1 MSELKDQTIDQG
13 VRKRTEY
20 DDARRARLVL
30 NIARSDGGT
39 LAIPLLENARSTEE
53 QAGLQQN
60 TLLAVLPLARLPGYD
75 KQNEAPKG
83 ALPRSGRIYVF
94 WGTHLWRELQA
105 DGAGQLFEVDLA
117 HWREQAAQGASADE
131 RPPVGARQHLILLPM
146 LLQGQAVTGELHM
159 AYSEL
164 PWTWEYIEWL
174 EEDLARIKRRCRN
187 LAPAWAAAIGE
198 PEHWRATQAMPALA
212 IDTLSEGLRARD
224 FAVESNLADP
234 ATFTPGFTGFAE
246 DEWVMRLQH
255 AKEELAEHQG
265 DPRPE
270 PLPDLEAGADA
281 LAEYNLRGYPKL
293 IGFILDDP
301 LFSLRHATAQ
311 MRLTGAY
318 LLCQNALVTQHP
330 HGAYVQALYS
340 MVMRPGDNPL
350 AHLQAH
356 LDTSGVREA
365 AREAQRNAAQV
376 HLKAI
381 LARLITLTDQLAPF
395 IGDWLISNDERL
407 LEPYALLG
415 EILEVLKHPS
425 QSDALYL
432 ASGNDDLGKA
442 INRLT
447 IQLLKATHAVTR
459 PLLSDTEQAVIRL
472 QHLAGVGRE
481 ANPQRMGLSTL
492 LLAASADSAAIDTL
506 ALNKNTTAL
515 VGDLMDIVSTAVCTQ
530 VSRLSDA
537 VVAVEMPRLF
547 APSLGVFKTLSP
559 SWRGLE
565 LMSREQALAQRL
577 VILGVEGRGLSYGL
591 TSEERTILT
600 TKNYSHAVVHDQAD
614 NPIASNSPRR
624 MPNQPNLGRTT
635 VIAAPADH
643 PHVRTLSAWK
653 LQANRKIQGVLETPA
668 IPLVAVVCAVFN
680 LQAQIVGMRG
690 LTQEGSEGDLR
701 YRAGFISAGLDM
713 AAALG
718 NLSKPMLG
726 AHSSLVQML
735 DKPRFNVSKI
745 SDKWAK
751 SLEAL
756 TGHSRLTLLRAVSGA
771 AMVATSLLSA
781 WDASRAWRQGDRDAA
796 LAYGLAT
803 SGSALWTAATLGM
816 AINPL
821 VLLIGGLIFIGGSLL
836 ANWLTDTDL
845 EALAKHGPFGKQH
858 PEADEEPFGHLRD
871 PWNAYAQLFG
881 MLGKPII
888 QVAPLSDWRKN
899 APAQHQ
905 AVLRRIA
912 AQRLP
917 MPLGCQPM
925 PMPVQMQPLEDSD
938 WVMTLQSP
946 LLPLFQGGRDFVLLP
961 EEQVQ
966 TLPRS
971 DAARIQPLHRKAI
984 NEFKLTAYPL
994 DETTSIYVLP
1004 RQFPP
1009 VQLSLREQYHYRI
1022 VQRVVIRAQFHLSQP
1037 RKPGDQ
1043 DGAAKTLVL
1052 PQPSPKRWQAWQEA
1066 FRRQPTP
1073 TIFSND
1079 APYWLIETTEFKA

>member
-1 MSELKDQTIDQG
+1 MSELTNQTIDQG
-13 VRKRTEY
+13 VRKRTAYE
-20 DDARRARLVL
+20 DSRRARLAL

-39 LAIPLLENARSTEE
+39 LSIPLLDDARSTEE
-53 QAGLQQN
+53 QQELQKN
-60 TLLAVLPLARLPGYD
+60 ILLAVLPMARLPGYD
-75 KQNEAPKG
+75 SQNEAPRG
-83 ALPRSGRIYVF
+83 ALPRQGRIYVF
-94 WGTHLWRELQA
+94 WGKRLWRELA
-105 DGAGQLFEVDLA
+105 SDGAGRLFEVDLA
-117 HWREQAAQGASADE
+117 YWRQQAEQGKPADE
-131 RPPVGARQHLILLPM
+131 RSPVGAEQHLILLPM
-146 LLQGQAVTGELHM
+146 LLQGRAIAGELYM

-164 PWTWEYIEWL
+164 PWTWEYIAWL
-174 EEDLARIKRRCRN
+174 EEDLARIKQRCRS

-224 FAVESNLADP
+224 FTVESNLADP

-246 DEWVMRLQH
+246 DEWVMRLQR
-255 AKEELAEHQG
+255 AKEELAEHRG
-265 DPRPE
+265 DPQPE
-270 PLPDLEAGADA
+270 PLPDIEAGTDA
-281 LAEYNLRGYPKL
+281 LADYNLRGYPRPN
-293 IGFILDDP
+293 GFILHDP
-301 LFSLRHATAQ
+301 LFPPPHPATQ
-311 MRLTGAY
+311 LRLTGAY
-318 LLCQNALVTQHP
+318 LLTQNALVTQHP
-330 HGAYVQALYS
+330 HGAYVQAIYS
-340 MVMRPGDNPL
+340 LVMRSGDNPL

-356 LDTSGVREA
+356 LDTSEVREA
-365 AREAQRNAAQV
+365 AREDQRKAARV
-376 HLKAI
+376 HLETI
-381 LARLITLTDQLAPF
+381 LARLITLTNQLAPF
-395 IGDWLISNDERL
+395 IKDWLISNDERL
-407 LEPYALLG
+407 LEPYVLLG
-415 EILEVLKHPS
+415 EMLEVLKHPS

-432 ASGNDDLGKA
+432 ASGDDDLKRA

-447 IQLLKATHAVTR
+447 VELLKATHAVTR

-472 QHLAGVGRE
+472 QELAGVGRE

-492 LLAASADSAAIDTL
+492 LLAASTDSGAIDTL

-515 VGDLMDIVSTAVCTQ
+515 VGDLMDIVSTAICTQ

-537 VVAVEMPRLF
+537 VVAVELPRLF
-547 APSLGVFKTLSP
+547 APSFGVFKTLSP

-577 VILGVEGRGLSYGL
+577 VILGVEGGGLSYGL

-600 TKNYSHAVVHDQAD
+600 TKNYSHAVVHDQAG
-614 NPIASNSPRR
+614 NPLASNSPRR

-635 VIAAPADH
+635 VIAAFADH
-643 PHVRTLSAWK
+643 PHVRSLSAWK

-690 LTQEGSEGDLR
+690 LQKEGWEGNFR
-701 YRAGFISAGLDM
+701 YAIGSFSALIDTT
-713 AAALG
+713 AALG
-718 NLSKPMLG
+718 SLSKPILG
-726 AHSSLVQML
+726 SNSSVVQML
-735 DKPRFNVSKI
+735 EKPRLNVAKI
-745 SDKWAK
+745 SEKWAK
-751 SLEAL
+751 NLELL
-756 TGHSRLTLLRAVSGA
+756 TGSSRLTLLRAISGA
-771 AMVATSLLSA
+771 AMAVTSLLSA
-781 WDASRAWRQGDRDAA
+781 WDTSRAWRQDDHDAA

-803 SGSALWTAATLGM
+803 TGSALWTAATLGM

-845 EALAKHGPFGKQH
+845 EALAKHGPFGRQH
-858 PEADEEPFGHLRD
+858 PETDEEPFGHLRD
-871 PWNAYAQLFG
+871 PWTAYAQLFG
-881 MLGKPII
+881 ILGKPII

-899 APAQHQ
+899 APAKHQ

-946 LLPLFQGGRDFVLLP
+946 LLPLFQGERDFLLLP
-961 EEQVQ
+961 EEQAQ
-966 TLPRS
+966 ALPRS
-971 DAARIQPLHRKAI
+971 DAARTQPLHRKAI

-1037 RKPGDQ
+1037 RKLGGQ
-1043 DGAAKTLVL
+1043 DGPAKTLVL